1 MTDQPTN
8 APRFEWIAVDPGASF
23 RWHVHD
29 YPCDL
34 TRWNH
39 HPECEIHRIRATH
52 GVAFVGDHIQEY
64 EPGYIAMVGPDL
76 PHNWVP
82 NLRSGEVAKD
92 DHVILQ
98 FHRERFRDAAAMLP
112 ELDALDELIE
122 RSRRGLVF
130 HGATAKQAGKVLE
143 SIGPLQGLARLGRV
157 FELLQILATTTEFSV
172 LSSPDYGP
180 DLEPEVQEAVSQVIE
195 YVYDNLIE
203 EVRMARAAELVG
215 MTEPTF
221 SRFFKRNTGCTFVD
235 YVRKLRIAKACELL
249 ADPAKPITDICFDAG
264 FRNISNF
271 NRRFLAEKGM
281 PPSRYR
287 QLLTQASRPEADTH
301 ISH

>member
-1 MTDQPTN
+1 MT

-64 EPGYIAMVGPDL
+64 EPGYIAMVGPNL

-82 NLRSGEVAKD
+82 NLRSGQVARD
-92 DHVILQ
+92 DHVVLQ
-98 FHRERFRDAAAMLP
+98 FHHERFCGAAALLP
-112 ELDALDELIE
+112 ELEALGELVE

-130 HGATAKQAGKVLE
+130 HGASARRAGDMLE
-143 SIGPLQGLARLGRV
+143 SIGGLTGLARLGRLL
-157 FELLQILATTTEFSV
+157 ELLHLLATTPEWTL

-180 DLEPEVQEAVSQVIE
+180 DLEPEVQRAVGEVMD
-195 YVYDNLIE
+195 YVYDNLTD
-203 EVRMARAAELVG
+203 EVRMSRAAELVG

-249 ADPAKPITDICFDAG
+249 ADPSRPITDICFDAG

-287 QLLTQASRPEADTH
+287 QLLAQARRPETQARAGN
-301 ISH
+301 